1 MIHLPLIL
9 LFSVL
14 SPESPAADAR
24 CDLRCTAQASVR
36 EANHT
41 KDKFQR
47 AAALT
52 TAARAYLALFRG
64 TDAADDLC
72 AANRHIERVFRLK
85 PTYRTPLGD
94 RPQATRSS
102 VVQEMTRLGIE
113 CSRHKPDMPRPV
125 TGAASHPALP
135 LDASSTGADETV
147 ASTSQPHK
155 NAVEAPP
162 GQGDELLPVAAA
174 GGEQRPH
181 APERAPA
188 PGASSPVSDTTS
200 RHPTATRTRSGR
212 AELIVGGIL
221 LGGASIAGGVA
232 ALAGARIDR
241 VTAQQNAVAAE
252 SHVQGFSSPDMVTES
267 RRLEAAGAHWR
278 QVLIST
284 SITSAALGVTA
295 VALVISGAT
304 KYRRSGRVAV
314 APMLPGL
321 LFTARF

>member
-1 MIHLPLIL
+1 MIHLPLVL
-9 LFSVL
+9 LFSVS
-14 SPESPAADAR
+14 SPEPPAADTR

-36 EANHT
+36 EANHAN
-41 KDKFQR
+41 DKFQR

-64 TDAADDLC
+64 SDAAGDLC
-72 AANRHIERVFRLK
+72 AANRYIERVFRLK
-85 PTYRTPLGD
+85 PAYWAPLGD

-113 CSRHKPDMPRPV
+113 CSKPDMPRPSAV
-125 TGAASHPALP
+125 ASSRPALP
-135 LDASSTGADETV
+135 SDASSAGADKEV
-147 ASTSQPHK
+147 ASASQPDK

-162 GQGDELLPVAAA
+162 PGPGDELLPVVAAV
-174 GGEQRPH
+174 GEQRPQVL
-181 APERAPA
+181 ERAPA
-188 PGASSPVSDTTS
+188 PSGSFPVSNTKS
-200 RHPTATRTRSGR
+200 RHPPAARTRSGR

-221 LGGASIAGGVA
+221 LGGASLAGGIA

-252 SHVQGFSSPDMVTES
+252 SHVQGFSSPEMVSES
-267 RRLEAAGAHWR
+267 HRLEATGAHWR
-278 QVLIST
+278 QVLIIT